1 MWIMSVDILCAETH
15 QVQVSRCAD
24 DALFGEI
31 NLMPG
36 TESKFAQNGKTYT
49 GDYLMKVGLDV
60 FTCNHNTSMV
70 VEIVAE

>member
-1 MWIMSVDILCAETH
+1 MHGVKS
-15 QVQVSRCAD
+15 
-24 DALFGEI
+24 
-31 NLMPG
+31 N
-36 TESKFAQNGKTYT
+36 FAQNGGIFT

>member
-1 MWIMSVDILCAETH
+1 
-15 QVQVSRCAD
+15 
-24 DALFGEI
+24 
-31 NLMPG
+31 MPG